1 MFAFFFMDKQLIR
14 QQIRDWVKLEEETV
28 TLKQRMKQI
37 NQAKKEISAKL
48 LVVMKEHE
56 LDEFDLN
63 QEGKL
68 VRQVKKTKQGINKK
82 TILTT
87 LTHYYKNET
96 EAKKTTDFILNTR
109 AEKVSETLCKK

>member
-1 MFAFFFMDKQLIR
+1 MIR
-14 QQIRDWVKLEEETV
+14 QQIREWVKLEEESV
-28 TLKQRMKQI
+28 ALKQRMKQI
-37 NQAKKEISAKL
+37 NQGKKDISAKL
-48 LVVMKEHE
+48 LVVMKEHD

-82 TILTT
+82 TLLTS
-87 LTHYYKNET
+87 LTHYYKNEN

-109 AEKVSETLCKK
+109 AEKLSESLCKK

>member
-1 MFAFFFMDKQLIR
+1 MDKQLIR

-37 NQAKKEISAKL
+37 NQAKKDISAKL
-48 LVVMKEHE
+48 LVVMKEHD

-82 TILTT
+82 TLLTT
-87 LTHYYKNET
+87 LSHYYKSEA
-96 EAKKTTDFILNTR
+96 EAKKTTDFILNAR
-109 AEKVSETLCKK
+109 AEKLSETLCKK

>member
-1 MFAFFFMDKQLIR
+1 MDKQMIR
-14 QQIRDWVKLEEETV
+14 QQIREWVKLEEESV
-28 TLKQRMKQI
+28 ALKQRMKQI
-37 NQAKKEISAKL
+37 NQGKKDISAKL
-48 LVVMKEHE
+48 LVVMKEHD

-68 VRQVKKTKQGINKK
+68 VRQVKKTKQGLSKK
-82 TILTT
+82 TLLTS

-109 AEKVSETLCKK
+109 VEKLSESLCKK